1 MKVVLSSTVSR
12 MVQQTSGR
20 KIYAELPRS
29 GGHLGDRLHGS
40 LTQSDVID
48 SSLIEMVT
56 SLKMPPLAIKTNVR
70 IYQLLENHKWSV
82 TARG

>member
-48 SSLIEMVT
+48 SSLIEMVA
-56 SLKMPPLAIKTNVR
+56 SMKMFHLIKSTIVR
-70 IYQLLENHKWSV
+70 ICQLLENQRRAI